1 MKVDLRKLRTFVAV
15 GRHGGFGRAAA
26 DLGLTQSA
34 VSVAVR
40 RLEGE
45 LGVQLLDR
53 TTRSVR
59 PTAAGARLLPV
70 ATRLLDELDAALQEV
85 RETGRRRRGRVTV
98 ACLPSVAARLMP
110 TRSEEHTS
118 ELQSLMRHSYA

>member
-1 MKVDLRKLRTFVAV
+1 MWFMKVDLRKLRTFVAV
-15 GRHGGFGRAAA
+15 GRHGGFARAAA

-53 TTRSVR
+53 TPRSVR

-70 ATRLLDELDAALQEV
+70 ATRPPAELDAALQQV
-85 RETGRRRRGRVTV
+85 RATGCRRYGERRVEQKRVRTGR
-98 ACLPSVAARLMP
+98 
-110 TRSEEHTS
+110 
-118 ELQSLMRHSYA
+118 